1 MINIYRVRYHRFF
14 LFYTSIY
21 PPPIFF
27 FGGVLRLYKV
37 FIAHMYN
44 IEPPKSISFYPLF
57 HFKIFIF
64 TKIEPSSSSGQPN
77 QFLKDN
83 DYKLYVVHMSLEYV
97 YTVYCGS
104 LSFMCIKFF
113 LSKIYLNLTT
123 IESLLFL
130 MDIYFHALPKQWFV
144 FNQYGRCQC
153 CISFHWNMTLLK
165 FTGIC

>member
-27 FGGVLRLYKV
+27 WGGGVLRLYKV

-123 IESLLFL
+123 IESLSLFL
-130 MDIYFHALPKQWFV
+130 MDIYFHALPKQ
-144 FNQYGRCQC
+144 
-153 CISFHWNMTLLK
+153 
-165 FTGIC
+165 

>member
-1 MINIYRVRYHRFF
+1 MINIYRVRYQNFF
-14 LFYTSIY
+14 YFTLAFI
-21 PPPIFF
+21 PLQFF
-27 FGGVLRLYKV
+27 FWGGGVLRLYKV

-97 YTVYCGS
+97 YTVYCGFIIIHVHQIF
-104 LSFMCIKFF
+104 SFKDIPK
-113 LSKIYLNLTT
+113 LDYNRIIVVSYGH
-123 IESLLFL
+123 LFS
-130 MDIYFHALPKQWFV
+130 
-144 FNQYGRCQC
+144 C
-153 CISFHWNMTLLK
+153 
-165 FTGIC
+165 FT

>member
-1 MINIYRVRYHRFF
+1 MH
-14 LFYTSIY
+14 LSI
-21 PPPIFF
+21 
-27 FGGVLRLYKV
+27 R
-37 FIAHMYN
+37 
-44 IEPPKSISFYPLF
+44 FYPLF

-83 DYKLYVVHMSLEYV
+83 DYKLYVVHMLLEYV
-97 YTVYCGS
+97 YTVVS

-113 LSKIYLNLTT
+113 LSKIYLNFTT
-123 IESLLFL
+123 IESLSLFL

-153 CISFHWNMTLLK
+153 CFFLSMKYASIKINRHMLGDTLPYLNPLCLELFHLVRYYQY
-165 FTGIC
+165 